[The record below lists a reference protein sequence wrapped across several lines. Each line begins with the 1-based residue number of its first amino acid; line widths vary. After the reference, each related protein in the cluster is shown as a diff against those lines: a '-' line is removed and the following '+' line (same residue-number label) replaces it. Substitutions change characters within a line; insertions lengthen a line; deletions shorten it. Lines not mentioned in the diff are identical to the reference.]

1 MRETIQNANGKQF
14 HAVSLSGGKDST
26 AMLLLMIE
34 RDMPINMVLSAD
46 TGMEFPEMYE
56 HLAKLDEHLFRERG
70 IHITT
75 LRHPKGFEY
84 LMFDEPKQKPRS
96 LENRAKLGIPPYG
109 NGWPGIRVRWCTGQ
123 LKTHLITKEVNRL
136 KGELGAIHYVG
147 IAADEAWRC
156 KDERYPLVEW
166 GITEAQAL
174 QACYDRGFDFGG
186 LYEIYHRASCWC
198 CPFQR
203 IDELRKLRKHA
214 ADYISE
220 FRRWVSQGFC
230 VVHFC
235 ISGDFSSTYQNAC
248 LAAKEVGNVYVVDSR
263 NLSTGQG
270 LLVLHAAEMVEKGH
284 SAQEIWERCTALAAQ
299 VEASFVI
306 DRLDYLHKGGRC
318 SALGAFGGN
327 LLRLKPCIEVRDG
340 KMIPGKKYRGRIEK
354 VMLQYVEDRL
364 QNRSDID
371 KHRIF
376 ITHTR
381 CSPEA
386 VSAVREK
393 IRQLIPDFEEILE
406 TTAGATITSHCGPNT
421 LGILFLRKDL

>member
-1 MRETIQNANGKQF
+1 MYINTFKYTPKDVSCQLCTEYVKKLGCTALRCPWLAERIEAGVVGYREAVLETFPHERRLFQRLNLLIKHYPGSLWSNEQHERRMQYQCAVQGYRRRRDTNAYYAAMYLLTSN
-14 HAVSLSGGKDST
+14 DDIYRRT

-34 RDMPINMVLSAD
+34 QDMPIDMVLSAD

-96 LENRAKLGIPPYG
+96 LENRARLGIPPYG

-203 IDELRKLRKHA
+203 IDELRKLRKHHPELWEKLMEL
-214 ADYISE
+214 D
-220 FRRWVSQGFC
+220 RR
-230 VVHFC
+230 
-235 ISGDFSSTYQNAC
+235 
-248 LAAKEVGNVYVVDSR
+248 
-263 NLSTGQG
+263 
-270 LLVLHAAEMVEKGH
+270 
-284 SAQEIWERCTALAAQ
+284 ALAQ
-299 VEASFVI
+299 FGTGPLGQFKQNWSVE
-306 DRLDYLHKGGRC
+306 RLDTRF
-318 SALGAFGGN
+318 A
-327 LLRLKPCIEVRDG
+327 EEDG
-340 KMIPGKKYRGRIEK
+340 QTG
-354 VMLQYVEDRL
+354 
-364 QNRSDID
+364 
-371 KHRIF
+371 
-376 ITHTR
+376 
-381 CSPEA
+381 
-386 VSAVREK
+386 
-393 IRQLIPDFEEILE
+393 
-406 TTAGATITSHCGPNT
+406 
-421 LGILFLRKDL
+421 

>member
-1 MRETIQNANGKQF
+1 MRETLQNTNGKQF

-34 RDMPINMVLSAD
+34 RGMPIDMALSAD

-84 LMFDEPKQKPRS
+84 LMFDEPKQKPHS

-203 IDELRKLRKHA
+203 IDELRKLRKHHPELWEKLLEL
-214 ADYISE
+214 D
-220 FRRWVSQGFC
+220 RR
-230 VVHFC
+230 
-235 ISGDFSSTYQNAC
+235 
-248 LAAKEVGNVYVVDSR
+248 
-263 NLSTGQG
+263 
-270 LLVLHAAEMVEKGH
+270 
-284 SAQEIWERCTALAAQ
+284 ALAQ
-299 VEASFVI
+299 FGTGPLGQFKQNWSVK
-306 DRLDYLHKGGRC
+306 RLDTRF
-318 SALGAFGGN
+318 A
-327 LLRLKPCIEVRDG
+327 EEDG
-340 KMIPGKKYRGRIEK
+340 QTG
-354 VMLQYVEDRL
+354 
-364 QNRSDID
+364 
-371 KHRIF
+371 
-376 ITHTR
+376 
-381 CSPEA
+381 
-386 VSAVREK
+386 
-393 IRQLIPDFEEILE
+393 
-406 TTAGATITSHCGPNT
+406 
-421 LGILFLRKDL
+421 

>member
-26 AMLLLMIE
+26 AMLLSMIE
-34 RDMPINMVLSAD
+34 QDMPIDMVLSAD

-174 QACYDRGFDFGG
+174 QACYDRGFDFGR
-186 LYEIYHRASCWC
+186 LYEIYHRASCRC

-203 IDELRKLRKHA
+203 IDELRKLRKHHPELWEKLLEL
-214 ADYISE
+214 D
-220 FRRWVSQGFC
+220 RR
-230 VVHFC
+230 
-235 ISGDFSSTYQNAC
+235 
-248 LAAKEVGNVYVVDSR
+248 
-263 NLSTGQG
+263 
-270 LLVLHAAEMVEKGH
+270 
-284 SAQEIWERCTALAAQ
+284 ALAQ
-299 VEASFVI
+299 FGTGPLGQFKQNWSVK
-306 DRLDYLHKGGRC
+306 RLDTRF
-318 SALGAFGGN
+318 A
-327 LLRLKPCIEVRDG
+327 EEDG
-340 KMIPGKKYRGRIEK
+340 QTG
-354 VMLQYVEDRL
+354 
-364 QNRSDID
+364 
-371 KHRIF
+371 
-376 ITHTR
+376 
-381 CSPEA
+381 
-386 VSAVREK
+386 
-393 IRQLIPDFEEILE
+393 
-406 TTAGATITSHCGPNT
+406 
-421 LGILFLRKDL
+421 